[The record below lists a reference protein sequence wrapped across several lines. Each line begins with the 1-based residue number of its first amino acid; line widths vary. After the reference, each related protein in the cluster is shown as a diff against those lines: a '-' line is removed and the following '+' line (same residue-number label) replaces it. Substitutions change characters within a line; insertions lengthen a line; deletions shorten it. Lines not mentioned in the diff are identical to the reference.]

1 MVRPLEKVYINYPG
15 KEGSNAYI
23 FGHPE
28 AITFAHHY
36 PEIKAS
42 VNLCHGIEE
51 SVLIL
56 KFIRFLVEWRLISKN
71 QAARVLT
78 WLEGKAFQSAGGE
91 DSEKLPSVYG
101 LAFGIKDGQPASVG
115 CTLSSTSSSELSM
128 GEATAYPLACGLEM
142 FLNKEINRAGV
153 FAPESG
159 AIDPS
164 TFLVKFLGV
173 FEEPSDKHSVD
184 ASDLIV
190 LDRSWS

>member
-1 MVRPLEKVYINYPG
+1 VRPLEKVYINYPG

-91 DSEKLPSVYG
+91 ESEKLPSVYG

-164 TFLVKFLGV
+164 TFLVNFLGV
-173 FEEPSDKHSVD
+173 FEEPSDKHSFD
-184 ASDLIV
+184 SSDLIV